1 MRHLLSLVCL
11 SFALAV
17 SVAAHADT
25 AYTYNFSGPGISG
38 SGTTTIA
45 PTATSG
51 VYDVTS
57 ITGMVNGLNVVGL
70 LPADSYK
77 NNDNLLFGGDPF
89 LDDSG
94 VSFLLDDGANVNV
107 FYINGD
113 YFFSGDGQFV
123 LDGGGTS
130 PELQPSFRSSFRS
143 FGAIQGE
150 TLQLDSFTFA
160 PAAVVTPEPA
170 SFVLL
175 GTSVLGAAGI
185 LGRRRF
191 RR

>member
-1 MRHLLSLVCL
+1 M
-11 SFALAV
+11 

-25 AYTYNFSGPGISG
+25 AYTYNFSGIGITG
-38 SGTTTIA
+38 GGTTTIA
-45 PTATSG
+45 PTATDG

-57 ITGMVNGLNVVGL
+57 IDGAVNGLNIVGL
-70 LPADSYK
+70 LSAGSYK
-77 NNDNLLFGGDPF
+77 NNDNLLFDGGIF

-94 VSFLLDDGANVNV
+94 VSFLLEDGANVNV

-123 LDGGGTS
+123 LDSGGYTPAAS
-130 PELQPSFRSSFRS
+130 PSTMMRFSRMSAASLD
-143 FGAIQGE
+143 GE

-185 LGRRRF
+185 LGRRRI

>member
-1 MRHLLSLVCL
+1 MRHLLSVVCL
-11 SFALAV
+11 SSALAM

-25 AYTYNFSGPGISG
+25 AYTYNFSGTGLSG
-38 SGTTTIA
+38 AGTTTIA
-45 PTATSG
+45 PTATPG

-57 ITGMVNGLNVVGL
+57 ITGTVNGLNVVGL
-70 LPADSYK
+70 LPVDSYQ
-77 NNDNLLFGGDPF
+77 NNDNLLYGGDPF

-94 VSFLLDDGANVNV
+94 VSFLLEDGADVNV

-123 LDGGGTS
+123 LDGGGLT
-130 PELQPSFRSSFRS
+130 PSMTSSFRRHLL
-143 FGAIQGE
+143 GDGE

-160 PAAVVTPEPA
+160 PASVVTPEPA

-185 LGRRRF
+185 MGRRRF

>member
-1 MRHLLSLVCL
+1 M
-11 SFALAV
+11 

-25 AYTYNFSGPGISG
+25 AYTYNFSGIGITG
-38 SGTTTIA
+38 GGTTTIA
-45 PTATSG
+45 PTATDG
-51 VYDVTS
+51 VYNVTS
-57 ITGMVNGLNVVGL
+57 IDGAVNGINIVGL
-70 LPADSYK
+70 LPVDTYK
-77 NNDNLLFGGDPF
+77 NNDNLLYDGGIF

-94 VSFLLDDGANVNV
+94 VSFLLEDGANVNV

-123 LDGGGTS
+123 LDSGGYT
-130 PELQPSFRSSFRS
+130 PAAAPMMRSMRMRS
-143 FGAIQGE
+143 AIASGE
-150 TLQLDSFTFA
+150 TFKLKSFTFA